1 MKAVIVKSLGFIF
14 IVLIGYIFKKRG
26 FFKKEDGLFLSK
38 VVMNITLPAALIAG
52 ANGMSINYLAIVI
65 ILVGFISNLF
75 NIFLSKFIERRN
87 SPVTKA
93 IGMINCSGYNIGN
106 FAIPFASSFFESTGL
121 FYICMFDIGNA
132 FFVLGGSYALA
143 KNEVDGSG
151 RLDIKNLLKVLLKS
165 VPFDVYMILFII
177 SIFKI
182 SISEEITTIASMIG
196 SANGFLAMLM
206 IGIILEV
213 NISKEQVKA
222 VSKLLGVRYLG
233 NIVLSSVVYFFL
245 PIPVLAKQMIILA
258 LFSPLSTISAVYSK
272 MIDEDNPAPA
282 IANSISIIVGI
293 FVMTGLLIVFL

>member
-1 MKAVIVKSLGFIF
+1 MKAVMVKSLGFIF
-14 IVLIGYIFKKRG
+14 IVLIGYIFKKIG
-26 FFKKEDGLFLSK
+26 FFKREDGLFLSK

-65 ILVGFISNLF
+65 ILVGMISNIF
-75 NIFLSKFIERRN
+75 NIFLSKYIERKN

-106 FAIPFASSFFESTGL
+106 FAIPFASSFFEPTVI

-151 RLDIKNLLKVLLKS
+151 KLDIKSLLKVLLKS

-177 SIFKI
+177 SILKI
-182 SISEEITTIASMIG
+182 SIPEEFTTIASMIG

-206 IGIILEV
+206 IGIILEI
-213 NISKEQVKA
+213 NLSKQQVKA

-233 NIVLSSVVYFFL
+233 NVILSCIVYFL
-245 PIPVLAKQMIILA
+245 IPLPVLAKQMIVLA

-282 IANSISIIVGI
+282 IANSISIIIGI
-293 FVMTGLLIVFL
+293 FIMTSLLILFL

>member
-14 IVLIGYIFKKRG
+14 IVLIGYIFKKSG

-182 SISEEITTIASMIG
+182 SIPEEITTIASMIG

-233 NIVLSSVVYFFL
+233 NIILSSVVYFFL

>member
-14 IVLIGYIFKKRG
+14 IVLIGYIFKKSG

-182 SISEEITTIASMIG
+182 SIPEEITTIASMIG

-206 IGIILEV
+206 IGIILEI
-213 NISKEQVKA
+213 NISKKQVKA

>member
-14 IVLIGYIFKKRG
+14 IVLIGYIFKKIG

-182 SISEEITTIASMIG
+182 SIPEEITTIASMIG

-206 IGIILEV
+206 IGIILEI
-213 NISKEQVKA
+213 NISKKQVKA